1 MSKSRKGLRDTLKPI
16 FFPVEKVPASDYIE
30 GIEFNDQLS
39 HWIISTTNGE
49 QRVVNAC
56 SRNYHLISNEELLGP
71 LIDKLESMYKVDATF
86 KVTKGA
92 RFYIDFV
99 IKDLEMFVMKNDRIL
114 PRLRVNNSYDG
125 SVRYGLFFGFWR
137 EICTNGLMG
146 IKWEGFKLRHTPGTG
161 AQALPRTI
169 DAIEQFMDDAPKILK
184 TSYEPLVK
192 RKLTQDQAA
201 ERIQE
206 IIDNTKLSQKK
217 AEPILQRL
225 SIEQEAGLPL
235 NEFLL
240 YNAIN
245 YVLYN
250 DGSKMKQHKKDKLDE
265 QILTYI
271 SNH

>member
-1 MSKSRKGLRDTLKPI
+1 MSKSRKGLKDTLKPI
-16 FFPVEKVPASDYIE
+16 FFPVEKVPAEDYVT
-30 GIEFNDQLS
+30 GIQFNDQLS

-56 SRNYHLISNEELLGP
+56 SRNYHLISNEELLTP
-71 LIDKLESMYKVDATF
+71 LIEKLESMYTVSATF

-99 IKDLEMFVMKNDRIL
+99 IKDLEMFVMKGDRIL

-137 EICTNGLMG
+137 EICTNGLMV
-146 IKWEGFKLRHTPGTG
+146 
-161 AQALPRTI
+161 
-169 DAIEQFMDDAPKILK
+169 DAPKILK
-184 TSYEPLVK
+184 ASYDPLVK
-192 RKLTQDQAA
+192 KKLTDDQAK

-206 IIDNTKLSQKK
+206 IIENTKLSQKK

-225 SIEQEAGLPL
+225 TLEQEAGLPL
-235 NEFLL
+235 NDFLV